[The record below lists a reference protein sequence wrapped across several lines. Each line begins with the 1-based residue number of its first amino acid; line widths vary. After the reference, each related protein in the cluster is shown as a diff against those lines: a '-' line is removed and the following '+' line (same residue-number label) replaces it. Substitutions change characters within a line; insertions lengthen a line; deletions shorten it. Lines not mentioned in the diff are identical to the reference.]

1 MLVLKRKTLEAA
13 ITKLKAAR
21 AEAVRSD
28 ERDTAATQANI
39 KKNVGNVLQKYL
51 DNLDSVSKQVA
62 DARKSALKLGK
73 VLASAPT
80 AEVADEFN
88 SLSTEFSESR
98 WNLGLRGKLVFEDA
112 REWYPQDESLRTL
125 SGILSLFDGDE
136 LELSNTLAE
145 KFLGKTDILG
155 LLG

>member
-13 ITKLKAAR
+13 IAKLMLAR
-21 AEAVRSD
+21 AEVVRSD
-28 ERDTAATQANI
+28 ERSAQVTRENI
-39 KKNVGNVLQKYL
+39 KKNIGNVLQKYL
-51 DNLDSVSKQVA
+51 DNLDNVTTNVA
-62 DARKSALKLGK
+62 AARKSALKLGK

-80 AEVADEFN
+80 AEAADQFN
-88 SLSTEFSESR
+88 SLSTEFGESR
-98 WNLGLRGKLVFEDA
+98 WNLGIRGKLDFDDA
-112 REWYPQDESLRTL
+112 RAKYPQDESLRTL
-125 SGILSLFDGDE
+125 TGILSLFDGDE